1 MVTKTLMKRILKT
14 ADTVKHGDLYNALH
28 RVGDDP
34 VKADIEE
41 TLQDLLPSDVFK
53 QVVAVFKLATE
64 D

>member
-1 MVTKTLMKRILKT
+1 MVTKALMKRILKT

-28 RVGDDP
+28 QVGDDP

-41 TLQDLLPSDVFK
+41 TLEELLAPDVFK
-53 QVVAVFKLATE
+53 QVVAVFKLAVE